1 MKQTDWFVCL
11 SWISDK
17 DSDDEAPKKVASPDA
32 SSDSDDDIPKKST
45 LKDSDDSDSD
55 KDDKPKEVNASS
67 SDDDDDNMGQTTK
80 VRRLWKF
87 S

>member
-1 MKQTDWFVCL
+1 M
-11 SWISDK
+11 
-17 DSDDEAPKKVASPDA
+17 ASPDA

-67 SDDDDDNMGQTTK
+67 SDDDDNMGQTTK
-80 VRRLWKF
+80 VRRF
-87 S
+87 

>member
-1 MKQTDWFVCL
+1 M
-11 SWISDK
+11 
-17 DSDDEAPKKVASPDA
+17 ASPDA

-67 SDDDDDNMGQTTK
+67 SDDDDNMGQTTK
-80 VRRLWKF
+80 VRKF
-87 S
+87 